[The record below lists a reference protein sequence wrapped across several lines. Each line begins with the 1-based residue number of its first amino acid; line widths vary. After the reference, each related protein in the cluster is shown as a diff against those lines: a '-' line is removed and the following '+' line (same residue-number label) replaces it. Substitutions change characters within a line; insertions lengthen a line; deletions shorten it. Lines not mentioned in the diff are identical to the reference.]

1 VRTMG
6 DKYLKITQT
15 RSATGRLAKQRDS
28 LVGLGL
34 NKISRT
40 KVWRDTPEVRGRIR
54 VVQHLVTVVELDG
67 PEG

>member
-1 VRTMG
+1 MA

-15 RSATGRLAKQRDS
+15 RSAAGRLAKQRES

-34 NKISRT
+34 NKIRRT